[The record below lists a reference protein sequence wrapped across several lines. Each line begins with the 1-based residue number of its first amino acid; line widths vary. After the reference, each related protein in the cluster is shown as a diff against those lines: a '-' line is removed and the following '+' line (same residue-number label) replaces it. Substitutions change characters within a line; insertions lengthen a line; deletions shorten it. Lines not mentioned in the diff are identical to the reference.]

1 MQQMA
6 EELQLSRRVISAVIN
21 GNPGKVRIS
30 AATEQRI
37 RNYLAASGYVRSR
50 SALQLKQGGNSEQVG
65 IFYCGKFVAL
75 NYLTEALTML
85 TAEIRQRNGSF
96 EITGVNPDQ
105 LYEGVSEIIAKGFR
119 RLIWIH
125 GNTPQEEFFHAEKLF
140 PLFRHLDKVVIFK
153 YDFFYSEQEK
163 AYLDHGIEL
172 VGFDSIKSYR
182 EIARLFR
189 EQGHSAV
196 GLNDIF
202 QGTNLPLPGNDQ
214 LLDSFQKEGLRVFG
228 LQPPQETPEEQ
239 IPGRIARTILR
250 LHREEGIR
258 AIFIRN
264 DLLVARVM
272 HLLQENGLRIPD
284 DIAIAGFSASPY
296 SELLTPP
303 LTTFEHPVEAMCRK
317 TMELIN
323 APSTDGQGHR
333 HIFENQLLLR
343 RSHCYIPGI
352 QQGEQ
357 KK

>member
-119 RLIWIH
+119 KLIWIH

-182 EIARLFR
+182 EIARLFV
-189 EQGHSAV
+189 SKV
-196 GLNDIF
+196 I
-202 QGTNLPLPGNDQ
+202 
-214 LLDSFQKEGLRVFG
+214 
-228 LQPPQETPEEQ
+228 PQSGSTTFFKEQ
-239 IPGRIARTILR
+239 IFLCPATINCWTPFRRRDSGFSDSSHRRRLRKSRFQAGLHEPFSAFIARKGFEQFSFAMIFLLQESCICCRKTDSESPMILR
-250 LHREEGIR
+250 LRG
-258 AIFIRN
+258 
-264 DLLVARVM
+264 
-272 HLLQENGLRIPD
+272 
-284 DIAIAGFSASPY
+284 SAP
-296 SELLTPP
+296 LLTPS
-303 LTTFEHPVEAMCRK
+303 C
-317 TMELIN
+317 
-323 APSTDGQGHR
+323 
-333 HIFENQLLLR
+333 
-343 RSHCYIPGI
+343 
-352 QQGEQ
+352 
-357 KK
+357 